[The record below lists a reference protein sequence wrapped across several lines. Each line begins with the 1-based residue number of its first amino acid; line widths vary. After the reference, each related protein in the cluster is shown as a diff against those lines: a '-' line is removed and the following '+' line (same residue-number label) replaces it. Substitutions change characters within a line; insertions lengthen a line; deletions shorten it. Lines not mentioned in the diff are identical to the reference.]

1 MPLTTRRFLTKY
13 CANSLLLPRTV
24 PTRIGFFFIFYF
36 FIFFLF
42 IFFFFHFLGS
52 SSASLKLLKKLSV
65 VMLYLLLRKGSMRFG
80 QHILKSASLNWRS
93 SSKCKNKD
101 PMLRTYGVDASSRI
115 RDLTFPLFVGH
126 VLGEWAPSLCCK
138 ELLVHCK

>member
-24 PTRIGFFFIFYF
+24 PTRIVFFFF
-36 FIFFLF
+36 FLIYFLF
-42 IFFFFHFLGS
+42 IYFIFVLGS